1 MCVYGVWR
9 LKAQQ
14 KSYGSWK
21 LERHQVERPFHS
33 TRCSGVLPLE
43 EAHTP
48 CPGVR
53 TTRLEDSVWSS
64 KASRNTKNFPSIA
77 SQFLENWTRVTA
89 TMNPRWD
96 WILLALTGRRQL
108 EPLEQNQLMRMLPSR
123 HTAKLKYRSISG
135 IMIGF
140 ACSE

>member
-1 MCVYGVWR
+1 MRVWGVEVKGPTEELR
-9 LKAQQ
+9 FMEVRASPGREAFSLNPMRR
-14 KSYGSWK
+14 S
-21 LERHQVERPFHS
+21 
-33 TRCSGVLPLE
+33 LPLG

-96 WILLALTGRRQL
+96 WILLAPTGRRQL